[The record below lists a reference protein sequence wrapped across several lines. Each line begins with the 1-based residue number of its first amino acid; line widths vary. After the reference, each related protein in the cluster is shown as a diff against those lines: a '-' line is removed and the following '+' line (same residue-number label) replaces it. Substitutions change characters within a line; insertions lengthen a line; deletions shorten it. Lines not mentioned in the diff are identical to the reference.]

1 MRKLSDPTLFMCM
14 LLFLLPT
21 GNQRCNLL
29 IRTSIAKFRHASIA
43 HFLSYIAHGCTKR
56 WFFNLLFKNINTFL
70 LAYHHMQR
78 FIALSWWGQKKYG
91 EPNIFHENIWHAV
104 KQWNEKQNP
113 NIHTRI
119 YRRKTINSTEQLP
132 ISNWILMKTI
142 CDDSVFPIRLLCI
155 SCVRDNIIMLVKSLK
170 IWFFIFFIAHTMD
183 YVLLLHCTSSY
194 YTLKI
199 YIMFSYCNC
208 FVISQYDCAHCHN
221 INPIRTTGANK
232 NHIVK

>member
-1 MRKLSDPTLFMCM
+1 MIWHANIKWFNTFYVHCS
-14 LLFLLPT
+14 FLLPT

-43 HFLSYIAHGCTKR
+43 HFLSYNARLYEAVIFQFTFQEHKH
-56 WFFNLLFKNINTFL
+56 FL

-104 KQWNEKQNP
+104 KQRNEKQNP
-113 NIHTRI
+113 NTHTPRI

-142 CDDSVFPIRLLCI
+142 CDVFPNRLLCI
-155 SCVRDNIIMLVKSLK
+155 SCVSDNIIMLVKSLK
-170 IWFFIFFIAHTMD
+170 SWFFIIFIAHTMD
-183 YVLLLHCTSSY
+183 YVLFLHCTSGY
-194 YTLKI
+194 HTLKI
-199 YIMFSYCNC
+199 YIKFSYCNC
-208 FVISQYDCAHCHN
+208 FVLS
-221 INPIRTTGANK
+221 
-232 NHIVK
+232 